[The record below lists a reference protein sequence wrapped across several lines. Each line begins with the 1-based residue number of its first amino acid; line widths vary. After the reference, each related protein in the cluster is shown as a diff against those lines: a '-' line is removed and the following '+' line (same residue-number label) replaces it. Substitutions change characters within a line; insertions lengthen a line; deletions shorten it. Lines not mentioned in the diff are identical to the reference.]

1 MKMELKMTLQEADRL
16 SVIKLLEL
24 KKINLKKAAEDL
36 GLCCKQV
43 YRIRQRFRDE
53 GPKGLISKRRGKC
66 SNNHLSND
74 LIQKA
79 INLIKEKYYDYGP
92 TLVSE
97 KLEEKHCL
105 KMSRETLRKL
115 MIKEGIWK
123 AKRVKDKR
131 IYIRR
136 TRRSK
141 FGELEQ
147 IDGSYDYWFEDRAE
161 KCCLLVSV
169 DDATSSL
176 TQLKFCKAET
186 TQDYL
191 QFLKNYIEK
200 HGRPLAFYSDKHSVF
215 RINNKKRTDGVFST
229 KFQNALK
236 RLDIELI
243 CAHSPQA
250 KGRVERANGIL
261 QDRLIKE
268 LRERNISS
276 MEAGNLF
283 LEEFRLSY
291 NTKFAVDPANHENAH
306 RKLLYSQNLEQLC
319 MIEEERT
326 LSKDL
331 SFQYK
336 TEIYQIESEYRN
348 RLYGKKITIYEQDGK
363 INKILQNGKELKYRK
378 WKEKLHEPAKIVD
391 VKELETFSI
400 VTTNKK
406 PGKCHPWKRGNF
418 LKKFGAGSP

>member
-1 MKMELKMTLQEADRL
+1 MKTELKMTLQEADRL
-16 SVIKLLEL
+16 SVIKLLEH

-43 YRIRQRFRDE
+43 FRIRQRFREE
-53 GPKGLISKRRGKC
+53 GPKGLISKRRGKR
-66 SNNHLSND
+66 SNNHLSSD

-79 INLIKEKYYDYGP
+79 LSLIKEKYNDYGP

-105 KMSRETLRKL
+105 KLSRETLRQL

-123 AKRVKDKR
+123 VKRVKDKK
-131 IYIRR
+131 IYARR

-147 IDGSYDYWFEDRAE
+147 IDGSYEYWFEDRAE

-176 TQLKFCKAET
+176 TQLKFCKTET

-191 QFLKNYIEK
+191 LFLKSYIQQ
-200 HGRPLAFYSDKHSVF
+200 HGRPLAFYSDKHSIF
-215 RINNKKRTDGVFST
+215 RVNNKKKTEGSFST

-236 RLDIELI
+236 SLDIELI

-276 MEAGNLF
+276 IEAGNLF

-291 NTKFAVDPANHENAH
+291 NTKFAVEPANHENAH
-306 RKLLYSQNLEQLC
+306 RNLLYSQNLEYLC

-348 RLYGKKITIYEQDGK
+348 RLYGKKVTIYELDGK
-363 INKILQNGKELKYRK
+363 IQKILQNGKELKYRK
-378 WKEKLHEPAKIVD
+378 WKEKLYEPTKIID
-391 VKELETFSI
+391 VKELETYR
-400 VTTNKK
+400 VVTNKK
-406 PGKCHPWKRGNF
+406 PKKHHPWKKGNF
-418 LKKFGAGSP
+418 LKKFAGSP